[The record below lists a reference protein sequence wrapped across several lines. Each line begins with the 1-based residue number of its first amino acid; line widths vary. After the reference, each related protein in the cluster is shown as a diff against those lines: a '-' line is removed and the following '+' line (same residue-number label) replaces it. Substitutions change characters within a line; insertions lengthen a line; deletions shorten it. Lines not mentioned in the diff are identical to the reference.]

1 MQRDFRDFTHEYPF
15 DEIVTNFPAK
25 GKTRNGHELE
35 FLYVKF
41 FDRAEELLC
50 PGGVV
55 LLYSHD
61 PTFVRRQIREHGAM
75 RILKEWPMGGK
86 EESWLFAI
94 RFAP

>member
-1 MQRDFRDFTHEYPF
+1 MHRDFRDFTHTYPF

-35 FLYVKF
+35 FLYGRF

-50 PGGVV
+50 PGGLI

-61 PTFVRRQIREHGAM
+61 PAFVQRQIREHKDM
-75 RILKEWPMGGK
+75 RLLKEWPMGDK
-86 EESWLFAI
+86 EGSCLFAL
-94 RFAP
+94 RYEP